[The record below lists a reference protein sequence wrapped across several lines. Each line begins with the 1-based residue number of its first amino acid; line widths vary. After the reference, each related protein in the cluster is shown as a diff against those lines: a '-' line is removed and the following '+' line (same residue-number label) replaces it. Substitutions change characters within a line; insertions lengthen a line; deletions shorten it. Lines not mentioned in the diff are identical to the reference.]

1 MDTQLRD
8 EGGVDEA
15 RRGQKEARKTKA
27 AEDKAVFEA
36 NVAGNGNRQERR
48 YEQLYSDA
56 CGERADSLSTTRIQS
71 VRFGVVWSVWS
82 LATESLRLCESSLS
96 QSNSQTEGLPSGC
109 GAGREGCGVGVRSV
123 GRSAGWNAWIG
134 CLGVDGWIRPSGCLP
149 VSLPPTHGRGG
160 RWTDG
165 GSREGGRVQGSFM
178 GAWAGLDPGVH

>member
-1 MDTQLRD
+1 MRVRFIAHFRTHPYQ
-8 EGGVDEA
+8 
-15 RRGQKEARKTKA
+15 
-27 AEDKAVFEA
+27 
-36 NVAGNGNRQERR
+36 RR

-160 RWTDG
+160 RWTEG
-165 GSREGGRVQGSFM
+165 AGREGGFRVHS
-178 GAWAGLDPGVH
+178 WALGRGLTQAFIDCLL